1 MKRRQFIY
9 SIPLITALSSYASTR
24 SSLFQ
29 RFKISL
35 NAYSFNNELKA
46 HKINLFE
53 LLNFCK
59 TTGFDA
65 NDITGYYFDTYPEVP
80 NDETIFNFKRKA
92 HSLGIEISGTG
103 VRNEFSYDKGV
114 ALDNEIQL
122 VKNWIEVAAKLGA
135 PVLRIFSAKQYVTGS
150 ERKRVFSNIQWALS
164 QCLPTAQKHGVVLGI
179 QNHND
184 FLHTA
189 DQCFE
194 LIESMNSPWLGLV
207 VDTGNFIAEDPYKE
221 IEKVIPLAVNWQI
234 KEKILMNTMP
244 VPMDLERLCTMI
256 RSSAYAGNLPIETL
270 DNKDPFKDIPVFF
283 NKVNNALQKQ

>member
-24 SSLFQ
+24 SSLYQ

-65 NDITGYYFDTYPEVP
+65 IDITGYYFDTYPEVP

-244 VPMDLERLCTMI
+244 VPMDLERLCAII
-256 RSSAYAGNLPIETL
+256 RSSTYAGNLPIETL